1 MLLAVDIGNSRVK
14 LGVFDGENLIQKIS
28 LPTPRVRKFSPDDLH
43 EIAQPISRALICS
56 VVPEINVS
64 VAAAIEE
71 LYTIKPT
78 IVCNDFDFGLTI
90 LHTPLETI
98 GTDRLVNCFSA
109 VERYGSACMVCSVGT
124 ALTIDFVD
132 STRTLRGG
140 VIAPGMQMLAKSLH
154 ASTSQL
160 PEVEIAAIESVLQQT
175 TVAALQSG
183 VVNGFLGLF
192 ETLIEKVREET
203 KSTPQVIATGGAAG
217 FVAKNVRGIDVVDEN
232 LLLDGLERLDS
243 RINQA

>member
-14 LGVFDGENLIQKIS
+14 LGVFDGENLMQKIS
-28 LPTPRVRKFSPDDLH
+28 LPTPRDRKFSFDDLH
-43 EIAQPISRALICS
+43 EIADPISRGLICS

-64 VAAAIEE
+64 VATAIEK
-71 LYTIKPT
+71 LYSIKPT
-78 IVCNDFDFGLTI
+78 VVCNDFDFGLTI

-109 VERYGSACMVCSVGT
+109 VERYGSPCIVCSVGT

-132 STRTLRGG
+132 STKTLRGG
-140 VIAPGMQMLAKSLH
+140 VIAPGMQMLAKSMH

-160 PEVEIAAIESVLQQT
+160 PEVAIAATDSVLQQT

-183 VVNGFLGLF
+183 VVNGFFGLF

-203 KSTPQVIATGGAAG
+203 KSTLQVIATGGAAG

>member
-14 LGVFDGENLIQKIS
+14 LGVFDGENLMQKIS
-28 LPTPRVRKFSPDDLH
+28 LPTPRDRKFSFDDLH
-43 EIAQPISRALICS
+43 EIADPISRGLICS

-64 VAAAIEE
+64 VATAIEK
-71 LYTIKPT
+71 LYSIKPT
-78 IVCNDFDFGLTI
+78 VVCNDFDFGLTI

-109 VERYGSACMVCSVGT
+109 VERYGSPCIVCSVGT

-132 STRTLRGG
+132 STMTLRGG
-140 VIAPGMQMLAKSLH
+140 VIAPGMQTLAKSMH

-160 PEVEIAAIESVLQQT
+160 PEVEIAATESVLQQT
-175 TVAALQSG
+175 TDAAVQSG
-183 VVNGFLGLF
+183 VANGFFGLF
-192 ETLIEKVREET
+192 ETLSEKVRVET
-203 KSTPQVIATGGAAG
+203 NSTPQVIATGGAAA
-217 FVAKNVRGIDVVDEN
+217 FVAENVRGIDVVDEN

>member
-1 MLLAVDIGNSRVK
+1 MFLAVDIGNSHVK
-14 LGVFDGENLIQKIS
+14 LGVFDSENLIQKIS
-28 LPTPRVRKFSPDDLH
+28 LPTPRDREFSPDDLH
-43 EIAQPISRALICS
+43 EIVEPISRCLICS
-56 VVPEINVS
+56 VVPEISVS

-71 LYTIKPT
+71 LYAMKPT

-109 VERYGSACMVCSVGT
+109 VERYGSPCIVCSVGT

-140 VIAPGMQMLAKSLH
+140 VIAPGMQMLAKSMH
-154 ASTSQL
+154 TSTSQL
-160 PEVEIAAIESVLQQT
+160 PEVEIAATESVLQQT
-175 TVAALQSG
+175 TVGAVQSG
-183 VVNGFLGLF
+183 VVNGFFGLF
-192 ETLIEKVREET
+192 ETLIEKMREET

-232 LLLDGLERLDS
+232 LLLDGLERLDA